1 MAGDLTLAQAEAAL
15 GEPAAR
21 WEMRC
26 YEIASR
32 LVHARAVEG
41 KAVYGHWR
49 GPVHPAAPFTSVV
62 VVRHGWINL
71 PDGRICD
78 PTRWVFEQ
86 VRPYIYTG
94 PNDHYD
100 EGGDVLRR
108 LVERPAPER
117 NYLNP
122 AERTYDLRLP
132 DDVEWWLPGSSA
144 AKGLRLPRKSWEQCH
159 WLATLSR
166 ATLGE
171 HAPFV
176 YTALIE
182 AGLAALIP
190 LDNLRAV
197 LPEKARRNT

>member
-86 VRPYIYTG
+86 VTAG
-94 PNDHYD
+94 P
-100 EGGDVLRR
+100 
-108 LVERPAPER
+108 
-117 NYLNP
+117 
-122 AERTYDLRLP
+122 
-132 DDVEWWLPGSSA
+132 
-144 AKGLRLPRKSWEQCH
+144 GL
-159 WLATLSR
+159 LSEI
-166 ATLGE
+166 A
-171 HAPFV
+171 
-176 YTALIE
+176 
-182 AGLAALIP
+182 
-190 LDNLRAV
+190 
-197 LPEKARRNT
+197 ARRQAAGRRRM